1 MRWVY
6 VHSFVSSS
14 RMLRRTCQRPLPDDA
29 LATFYTVMHQ
39 TKNGY
44 VFRRAQA
51 VHAKVKGRRLPTV
64 AKTCVYQF
72 CAQKVGSRALLI
84 RVSQARRIAPAW
96 APPRGG
102 NSPSLGASAGGNSP
116 RPGRFRE
123 GATVPVWVAPP

>member
-72 CAQKVGSRALLI
+72 CAQKLGSRALLI
-84 RVSQARRIAPAW
+84 RVSQA
-96 APPRGG
+96 
-102 NSPSLGASAGGNSP
+102 
-116 RPGRFRE
+116 
-123 GATVPVWVAPP
+123 